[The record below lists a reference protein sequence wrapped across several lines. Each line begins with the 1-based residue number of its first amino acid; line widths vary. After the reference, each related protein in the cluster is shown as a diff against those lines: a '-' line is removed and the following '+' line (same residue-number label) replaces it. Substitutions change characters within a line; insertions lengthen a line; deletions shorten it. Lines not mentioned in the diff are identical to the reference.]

1 MPGTAR
7 LPASRLSDEELERS
21 LSSLAS
27 AEAEATA
34 DIVEHIAEFER
45 RRLFAPKSFP
55 SMFAYCT
62 RILGY
67 SEGAAYLR
75 IYAGRLSTQ
84 YPEILELLRTRRVH
98 LTAIRTVGPH
108 LSPTNSGRLLA
119 GTCAKT
125 ERELKFLIA
134 EAAPKPEPREFI
146 RRLPATVPAAAEP
159 PAPRADSLERPDR
172 ISALRSEESPP
183 REPPAPNGPSPEIL
197 VEETSPRES
206 PPPEPP
212 RAVPARPIVSR
223 SPSKDVIEPLSLHRV
238 RFGFTGSDELLKKV
252 DRAKGLLRH
261 RHPAGALEDIFEE
274 TIEAFLDAR
283 DPARKRPS
291 ARRRPSKPGA
301 RRIASWIKDVVYQ
314 RDDGRCAYRSR
325 QGVRCEERSGLEYDH
340 IVPWAKGGPSNE
352 PANIR
357 LLCRAHNAYESERV
371 FGRRKAA
378 VKP

>member
-1 MPGTAR
+1 MSDAPLNSSREEFLMPGTAR

-75 IYAGRLSTQ
+75 IYAGRLSSQ

-108 LSPTNSGRLLA
+108 LSPSNSGRLLA

-134 EAAPKPEPREFI
+134 EAAPRPEPREMV
-146 RRLPATVPAAAEP
+146 RRLPAPEPAAAP
-159 PAPRADSLERPDR
+159 PPIDAPHELGSAP
-172 ISALRSEESPP
+172 IS
-183 REPPAPNGPSPEIL
+183 
-197 VEETSPRES
+197 
-206 PPPEPP
+206 PPEPP
-212 RAVPARPIVSR
+212 TPEIQREVPARPAFSR
-223 SPSKDVIEPLSLHRV
+223 APSRDVIEPLSSHRV
-238 RFGFTGSDELLKKV
+238 RFGFTGSDEFLKTV
-252 DRAKGLLRH
+252 DRVKELLRH

-274 TIEAFLDAR
+274 AIEAFLDAR
-283 DPARKRPS
+283 DPARKIPR

-325 QGVRCEERSGLEYDH
+325 EGVRCEERSRLEYDH
-340 IVPWAKGGPSNE
+340 IIPWAKGGPSND

-357 LLCRAHNAYESERV
+357 LLCRTHNAYESERV
-371 FGRRKAA
+371 FGKRGVAL
-378 VKP
+378 KP